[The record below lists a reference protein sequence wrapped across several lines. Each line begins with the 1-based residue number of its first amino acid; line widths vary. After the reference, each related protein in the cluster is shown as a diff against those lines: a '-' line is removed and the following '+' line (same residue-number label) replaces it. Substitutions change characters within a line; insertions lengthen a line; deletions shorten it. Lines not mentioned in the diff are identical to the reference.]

1 MPLYQNLFNNEK
13 HVRNIFG
20 LIFVFAAIFFNIW
33 WLALIGIFAFVT
45 SSYNYCPMYGM
56 IGVNKDIS
64 TRRYYLSQF
73 PIYNPEPILMGR
85 KDGRVTFKN
94 SVARDVF
101 NDVDRLEKIFPTGH
115 SITQVIADS
124 TSVFN
129 QVVLGER
136 TYMAHFKG
144 IPQIDSVLVFAF
156 NISDIIKVNKEIV
169 DTQKDIVYKMGEI
182 GETRSKETGQHVK
195 RVAEYSYILA
205 KAIKM
210 NEEEAEILRIA
221 SPMHDIGK
229 IGIPDSILNKPGKL
243 DAEEWMTMKTHAQIG
258 YEMLKN
264 SNRPILK
271 TAATVA
277 YEHHERWD
285 GNGYPNG
292 LKEDDIHIYGR
303 ITAIA
308 DVFDALGSKRVY
320 KDKWELDKILAL
332 FKEERGKQFDPVLV
346 DTMFE
351 NLDKFLEV
359 RDSYKDVEE

>member
-1 MPLYQNLFNNEK
+1 MQLYQNLFNNEK
-13 HVRNIFG
+13 HVRNLFG
-20 LIFVFAAIFFNIW
+20 LVFVLAAIFLNFW

-56 IGVNKDIS
+56 VGVNKDVA

-85 KDGRVTFKN
+85 KDGMVTFKN
-94 SVARDVF
+94 SVAGEVF
-101 NDVDRLEKIFPTGH
+101 NGVDRLEMIFPKEH
-115 SITQVIADS
+115 SITQVIAEGM
-124 TSVFN
+124 SVFN
-129 QVVLGER
+129 QVVIGER

-144 IPQIDSVLVFAF
+144 IPQIDSILVFAF
-156 NISDIIKVNKEIV
+156 NISDIVKINKEIV

-205 KAIKM
+205 KAIGM
-210 NEEEAEILRIA
+210 SESDADILRIA

-229 IGIPDSILNKPGKL
+229 IGIPDSILKKPGKL
-243 DAEEWMTMKTHAQIG
+243 NAEEWVTMKTHTQIG

-285 GNGYPNG
+285 GTGYPNG
-292 LKEDDIHIYGR
+292 LKESDIHIYGR

-320 KDKWELDKILAL
+320 KDKWELDKILDL
-332 FKEERGKQFDPVLV
+332 FKEERGKQFDPALV
-346 DTMFE
+346 DLMFE
-351 NLDKFLEV
+351 NLDKFLKV
-359 RDSYKDVEE
+359 RDNNKDA